1 MKFQQA
7 AGVEVTGQCYSRHS
21 QGDTS
26 TPHSSY
32 YFGSRDS
39 ITGSDFRFGGHIP
52 RSYPSTDESSTKVR
66 RGLGEMICIAT
77 VADPFD
83 WYFPQDDYD
92 SYDSDYPYPQSYLPH
107 VQGGISM
114 VRSTTHFYTTLEQWS
129 LTPYTHMYTFML
141 SSTSTG
147 GVTTRSRFLLPQ
159 QEV

>member
-1 MKFQQA
+1 MVVILLHPRHCTSQEPQSGIIFDRDISNLENEHVILRQKEQMKFQQA

-66 RGLGEMICIAT
+66 RGL
-77 VADPFD
+77 
-83 WYFPQDDYD
+83 W
-92 SYDSDYPYPQSYLPH
+92 
-107 VQGGISM
+107 GG
-114 VRSTTHFYTTLEQWS
+114 
-129 LTPYTHMYTFML
+129 
-141 SSTSTG
+141 
-147 GVTTRSRFLLPQ
+147 
-159 QEV
+159 